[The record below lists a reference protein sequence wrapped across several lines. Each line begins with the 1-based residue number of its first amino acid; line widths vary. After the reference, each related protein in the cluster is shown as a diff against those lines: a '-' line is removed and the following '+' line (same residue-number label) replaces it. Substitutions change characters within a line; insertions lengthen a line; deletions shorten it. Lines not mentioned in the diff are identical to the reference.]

1 MIYSWAGSAKQARH
15 MSTTSRSVRIPRSS
29 LREIERPNRGRAA
42 VHAGT
47 IAAAPVHLLSQ
58 GSARIAAMQVQPHT
72 SGDVLDRVRALIDRA
87 PGNGMAS
94 ALEPFLREASTA
106 VLQSS
111 PADSATVGPMQ
122 LQLAEASGPRAAAS
136 CPGQADRPSG
146 AVEADDAQVADAIK
160 AYLQSTMSLI
170 LRSGGTAT
178 APFVSPRSADDLLPP
193 TPVSLF
199 VRSQE

>member
-1 MIYSWAGSAKQARH
+1 MH
-15 MSTTSRSVRIPRSS
+15 
-29 LREIERPNRGRAA
+29 
-42 VHAGT
+42 
-47 IAAAPVHLLSQ
+47 
-58 GSARIAAMQVQPHT
+58 VQPHT

-136 CPGQADRPSG
+136 CPKQADRPSG
-146 AVEADDAQVADAIK
+146 AVEADDAQVADREQRWLGVHA
-160 AYLQSTMSLI
+160 ASS
-170 LRSGGTAT
+170 LRSIG
-178 APFVSPRSADDLLPP
+178 
-193 TPVSLF
+193 
-199 VRSQE
+199 